1 MLKTLTGG
9 VSAGVLVAIGGSV
22 FLACDNRYVGAVL
35 FAVALLCIC
44 YLGYYLFTGKIG
56 YLLED
61 SSRQNL
67 KTLGMGLACNLITT
81 LLLGLLIRYA
91 MPRLGDSAYTIC
103 EAKLEQSFISTL
115 VRAAFCGVLMY
126 LAVQIFREKNTPLGI
141 IYCIPVFIL
150 SGFEHSIADM
160 FYAWTALTGGGRTVV
175 MLAVVVLGNTV
186 GGLLVPVLKRIAG
199 DKA

>member
-9 VSAGVLVAIGGSV
+9 VSAGVLIAIGGSV

-67 KTLGMGLACNLITT
+67 KRLGMGLAWNLITT

-160 FYAWTALTGGGRTVV
+160 FYFGASGIVSVKIISFEIA
-175 MLAVVVLGNTV
+175 AILGNSAGSLVLPLLAKV
-186 GGLLVPVLKRIAG
+186 GERQ
-199 DKA
+199 